1 MEFHFAQNSTRDK
14 QILYYLTLVCRWKI
28 KRLNEHFI
36 IIHFKTVPLMDDLI
50 LCLPA
55 PPFRLSS
62 ITSVIH
68 QVSCSR
74 NCGTLD
80 FPDYIRRPVQ
90 PAPGTPSTGLHQQT
104 FSDGQGSPSCWWDSA
119 FFSRIPPCKTWNSRE
134 AALRGRFETG
144 IWLQS

>member
-55 PPFRLSS
+55 PPFRLPS

-80 FPDYIRRPVQ
+80 FPENNTKSIFYYSKTHKKHTYTLILTKKNYFTQ
-90 PAPGTPSTGLHQQT
+90 SKTNKT
-104 FSDGQGSPSCWWDSA
+104 
-119 FFSRIPPCKTWNSRE
+119 RISVKNPCPHPYP
-134 AALRGRFETG
+134 
-144 IWLQS
+144 

>member
-1 MEFHFAQNSTRDK
+1 MEFHFSQNSTRDK

-36 IIHFKTVPLMDDLI
+36 IIHFKTVPLMDDLT

-55 PPFRLSS
+55 PPFRLPS

-80 FPDYIRRPVQ
+80 FPENKTKSIFYYSKTHKKHTYTLILTKKNYFTQSKLIKQEFRLKIHVP
-90 PAPGTPSTGLHQQT
+90 TPT
-104 FSDGQGSPSCWWDSA
+104 P
-119 FFSRIPPCKTWNSRE
+119 N
-134 AALRGRFETG
+134 
-144 IWLQS
+144 